1 METSV
6 RIKAS
11 ELDLDLLK
19 KLKSL
24 FGKDREITLT
34 ISSTEHP
41 GTARESKKAYFARL
55 GKALKNIEKGRGV
68 GMTEVEL
75 DALVLERL
83 KG

>member
-11 ELDLDLLK
+11 ELDIDLLK

-34 ISSTEHP
+34 ISSTEQP
-41 GTARESKKAYFARL
+41 KVARESKKAYFARL
-55 GKALKNIEKGRGV
+55 TKAVKNLEKGRAV
-68 GMTEVEL
+68 EMTEAGL
-75 DALVLERL
+75 DAMVLERL